1 MKRDGIDREKN
12 DRDINIAKLKGS
24 DLINDIK
31 KEKCWQSNI
40 FQSTKSILIPRSRRC
55 GGHFFPLRVLS

>member
-12 DRDINIAKLKGS
+12 DRDINIAKLKES

-31 KEKCWQSNI
+31 KREMLAVKH
-40 FQSTKSILIPRSRRC
+40 FSTSKATEHI
-55 GGHFFPLRVLS
+55 HVNVNFMY

>member
-31 KEKCWQSNI
+31 KKRNVGSQTFVNIKGNRIYTCKCK
-40 FQSTKSILIPRSRRC
+40 FY
-55 GGHFFPLRVLS
+55 VLTFCNE